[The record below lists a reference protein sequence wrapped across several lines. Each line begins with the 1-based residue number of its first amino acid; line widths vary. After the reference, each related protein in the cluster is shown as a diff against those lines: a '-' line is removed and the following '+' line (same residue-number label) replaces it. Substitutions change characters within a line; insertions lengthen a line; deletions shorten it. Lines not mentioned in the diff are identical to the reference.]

1 VDDDQTNRTEP
12 SPTTTTDREP
22 TTPTKVTLT
31 TPGIS
36 VHIESRAP
44 LDQVADRAEQLHR
57 DLAARHGSL
66 PDGIGGY
73 L

>member
-1 VDDDQTNRTEP
+1 MDDDQNNRTNP
-12 SPTTTTDREP
+12 SPTTTDREP

-31 TPGIS
+31 SPGIS

-44 LDQVADRAEQLHR
+44 LDRVADRAEQLHR